1 MIENIRI
8 FAADIDGTL
17 ALKGD
22 TLMPKTRE
30 ALNKLYKDGVKVG
43 VASGRPLDQSI
54 LDKAKVWGLD
64 FEFDFAIG
72 MNGGDLWTKETGK
85 IERIHY
91 LEPET
96 IREVLELIWDF
107 DINAIVYKDAY
118 SFIKAKRMDDFLKE
132 SQKRNHS
139 YVEIGDI
146 DFLSED
152 PTGKVEVHL
161 RVDPT
166 EFINCI
172 DPHQTDKWHW
182 VKTFA
187 SVDHTTIEFQDPRV
201 HKGIALESYAK
212 QMNIPMDEV
221 IAFGD
226 MENDLGMLESAGW
239 GVCLLNGCDACKEV
253 SQAVTEYSVS
263 EDGVGNYLEDHWFSK
278 K

>member
-1 MIENIRI
+1 MIEKISI

-17 ALKGD
+17 ALKGNN
-22 TLMPKTRE
+22 LMPKTRE
-30 ALNKLYKDGVKVG
+30 ALNKLHKEGVKIG
-43 VASGRPLDQSI
+43 VASGRPLDQSVI
-54 LDKAKVWGLD
+54 NKAKEWDLD

-72 MNGGDLWTKETGK
+72 MNGGDLWTKETNK

-96 IREVLELIWDF
+96 IREVLELIWDY
-107 DINAIVYKDAY
+107 DVNCIVYKDAY
-118 SFIKAKRMDDFLKE
+118 SFIKAKRMDDFLIA

-146 DFLSED
+146 DFLCED

-161 RVDPT
+161 KQNPQ
-166 EFINCI
+166 EFIDLI

-187 SVDHTTIEFQDPRV
+187 SEDHTTIEFQDPRV
-201 HKGIALESYAK
+201 HKGVALESYAK
-212 QMNIPMDEV
+212 QVNVPIEEV

-239 GVCLLNGCDACKEV
+239 GVCLLNGCDACKEI
-253 SQAVTEYSVS
+253 SQAVTEYSVL
-263 EDGVGNYLEDHWFSK
+263 EDGVGNYLEDHWFNK